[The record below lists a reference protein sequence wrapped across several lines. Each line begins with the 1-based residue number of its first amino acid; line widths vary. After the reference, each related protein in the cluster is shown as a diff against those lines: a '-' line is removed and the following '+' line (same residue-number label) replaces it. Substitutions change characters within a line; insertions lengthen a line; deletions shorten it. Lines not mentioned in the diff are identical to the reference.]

1 MFLKWLNDRRGK
13 RPPQKGDRQM
23 KWEQLAADRGIFVRK
38 CSICGSPV
46 IAGYC
51 VNDGMDYYCS
61 DDCLHMVFTDEEWEQ
76 AYNEDWGYYTEWY
89 DEYDE
94 DEINTICNELMP
106 MWKTETA
113 QI

>member
-1 MFLKWLNDRRGK
+1 
-13 RPPQKGDRQM
+13 M

-61 DDCLHMVFTDEEWEQ
+61 DDCLHMVFTDEEWELVYQ
-76 AYNEDWGYYTEWY
+76 TDGGYYTEWY

-94 DEINTICNELMP
+94 NEMDIICNELLS
-106 MWKTETA
+106 MWKEEA
-113 QI
+113 DRERGEKNNDK